1 MKRYLIQKD
10 VAGRT
15 ALIHYDQELN
25 KEQLD
30 VVTCGDGPI
39 LVIAGAGSG
48 KTRVVTY
55 RVAYLLEKG
64 VSSNG
69 ILLLT
74 FTNKAAREMLHRV
87 EQLMKMD
94 TRYIWGGT
102 FHHIGNII
110 LRQHGEMVGF
120 KRNFTILDNEDAKD
134 LIEVVLKDSKIDRKE
149 RRFPKGGILKEIF
162 SYAINTMEDI
172 ETSIRERAPFF
183 FDIIDEI
190 ALVSKLYREKKR
202 AINAIDF
209 DDLLFYWHKLL
220 SEHEEL
226 RKLYAMTF
234 SHILVDEYQD
244 TNRIQG
250 EIVDFMGF
258 INRNV
263 MVVGDD
269 AQSIY
274 SFRGAN
280 FQNILDFPNKYP
292 ETKIFKLETNYRS
305 TPEILSLANHSI
317 AQNTK
322 QFAKALKSIK
332 KSGIVP
338 VVAPSRDVIQQAEFV
353 AQRVLELKDEG
364 IALDN
369 MAILYRAHYHCMELQ
384 MEFTRRDIPFE
395 IRSGLR
401 FFEQAHIKDVV
412 AFLRI
417 MVNPNDEVSWK
428 RALKL
433 FPKIGNRTAEH
444 IYDYLQTLSNP
455 YDVFISKTI
464 AEKFKNI
471 HKESIQTWSNL
482 FSDLTKLQDQEAPA
496 DMISSVLSNGYI
508 EYLKYNYPNCDARLE
523 DIGQLINFS
532 TQYQTVESF
541 LSELSLMSGISGEDI
556 ISADR
561 EDEKVILS
569 TIHQAK
575 GLEWKIVFIIWCAEG
590 RFPNPKALEEGGLEE
605 ERRLFYVATTRAMDE
620 LYFCYPI
627 LAFDKQVGAIILKP
641 SRFVSELRSSDYEE
655 WQIGDVY

>member
-1 MKRYLIQKD
+1 MKRYVIHKD

-15 ALIHYDQELN
+15 PRIQYDQELN
-25 KEQLD
+25 EEQLA
-30 VVTCGDGPI
+30 VVTCGNGPI

-64 VSSNG
+64 VSPNG

-87 EQLMKMD
+87 EHLMKMD

-102 FHHIGNII
+102 FHHIGNMI
-110 LRQHGEMVGF
+110 LRQHGELVGF
-120 KRNFTILDNEDAKD
+120 KKNFSILDNEDAKD
-134 LIEVVLKDSKIDRKE
+134 LIEVVIKDAKIDRKE
-149 RRFPKGGILKEIF
+149 RRFPKSGILKEIF
-162 SYAINTMEDI
+162 SYSVNTMEDI

-190 ALVSKLYREKKR
+190 ALVSRLYMEKKR
-202 AINAIDF
+202 AINAVDF
-209 DDLLFYWHKLL
+209 DDLLFYWHLLL
-220 SEHEEL
+220 SEQEDL
-226 RKLYAMTF
+226 RKLYSMTF

-250 EIVDFMGF
+250 EIVDFMGL

-263 MVVGDD
+263 MAVGDD

-305 TPEILSLANHSI
+305 TPEILGLANHSI

-338 VVAPSRDVIQQAEFV
+338 VVAPSRDVVQQAEFV
-353 AQRVLELKDEG
+353 AQRVLELRDEG

-444 IYDYLQTLSNP
+444 IYDYIQTLSDP
-455 YDVFISKTI
+455 YGVFITKKI

-471 HKESIQTWSNL
+471 HKDSIETWSKL
-482 FSDLTKLQDQEAPA
+482 FSDLAQLQDQEAPA
-496 DMISSVLSNGYI
+496 DMISAVLNNGYI
-508 EYLKYNYPNCDARLE
+508 EYLKYNYPNYDARLE
-523 DIGQLINFS
+523 DIGQLANFS
-532 TQYQTVESF
+532 TKYQSLESF
-541 LSELSLMSGISGEDI
+541 LSELSLMSGVSGEEI

-561 EDEKVILS
+561 EDEKVIS
-569 TIHQAK
+569 EHHTSGK
-575 GLEWKIVFIIWCAEG
+575 GA
-590 RFPNPKALEEGGLEE
+590 
-605 ERRLFYVATTRAMDE
+605 
-620 LYFCYPI
+620 
-627 LAFDKQVGAIILKP
+627 
-641 SRFVSELRSSDYEE
+641 
-655 WQIGDVY
+655 

>member
-1 MKRYLIQKD
+1 MKRYVIHKDISSRTPRIQ
-10 VAGRT
+10 
-15 ALIHYDQELN
+15 YEQELN
-25 KEQLD
+25 EEQLA
-30 VVTCGDGPI
+30 VVTSDNGPI

-64 VSSNG
+64 VSPNS

-87 EQLMKMD
+87 EHLMKMD

-102 FHHIGNII
+102 FHHIGNMI
-110 LRQHGEMVGF
+110 LRQHGELVGF
-120 KRNFTILDNEDAKD
+120 KKNFSILDNEDAKD
-134 LIEVVLKDSKIDRKE
+134 LIELVLKDSKIDRKG

-183 FDIIDEI
+183 YDIIDEI
-190 ALVSKLYREKKR
+190 ALVSRLYMEKKR
-202 AINAIDF
+202 AINAVDF
-209 DDLLFYWHKLL
+209 DDLLYYWHKLL
-220 SEHEEL
+220 LEHEEL
-226 RKLYAMTF
+226 RKLYGMTF

-250 EIVDFMGF
+250 EIVDFMATT
-258 INRNV
+258 NRNV

-280 FQNILDFPNKYP
+280 FQNILDFPTKYP
-292 ETKIFKLETNYRS
+292 EAKVFKLETNYRS

-317 AQNTK
+317 AQNKK
-322 QFAKALKSIK
+322 QFAKILKSIK
-332 KSGIVP
+332 KSGIIP
-338 VVAPSRDVIQQAEFV
+338 VLAPSRDVVQQAEFV
-353 AQRVLELKDEG
+353 AQRVLELRDEG

-369 MAILYRAHYHCMELQ
+369 IAILYRAHYHCMELQ

-433 FPKIGNRTAEH
+433 FPKIGNRTAER
-444 IYDYLQTLSNP
+444 IFDYIQTLGNP
-455 YDVFISKTI
+455 YDVFISKKI

-471 HKESIQTWSNL
+471 HKESIETWSKL
-482 FSDLTKLQDQEAPA
+482 FNDLARLQDQEAPA
-496 DMISSVLSNGYI
+496 DMISSVLKNGYG
-508 EYLKYNYPNCDARLE
+508 EYLKYNYPNYDARLE
-523 DIGQLINFS
+523 DIGQLMNFS
-532 TQYQTVESF
+532 TKYQSVESF
-541 LSELSLMSGISGEDI
+541 LSELSLMSGISGEEI

-620 LYFCYPI
+620 LYLCYP
-627 LAFDKQVGAIILKP
+627 LLTFDRQAGHIILKP
-641 SRFVSELRSSDYEE
+641 SRFISELRSSDYEE
-655 WQIGDVY
+655 WHIGDV